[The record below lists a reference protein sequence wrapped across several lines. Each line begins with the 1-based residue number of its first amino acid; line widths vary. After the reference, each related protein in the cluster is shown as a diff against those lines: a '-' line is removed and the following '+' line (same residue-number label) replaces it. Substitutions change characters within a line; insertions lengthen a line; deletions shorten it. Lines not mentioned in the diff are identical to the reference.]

1 MLDKFLYGFFG
12 GLDNLCAGVA
22 NYLYKI
28 SRGKNDR
35 KNKQTNIRASKRNT
49 KKNKQISLIK
59 NLKKEVNIGA
69 NGTQNYI
76 IKKGI
81 NKGKML

>member
-49 KKNKQISLIK
+49 KKK
-59 NLKKEVNIGA
+59 
-69 NGTQNYI
+69 
-76 IKKGI
+76 
-81 NKGKML
+81 

>member
-1 MLDKFLYGFFG
+1 MIDKFLYGFFA
-12 GLDNLCAGVA
+12 GLDNLCEKVS

-35 KNKQTNIRASKRNT
+35 KIKQTNIRSSKKIQKR
-49 KKNKQISLIK
+49 NKQISLSK